1 MAMADGD
8 GQERAGGDAEVFH
21 AIRLLAGGLAFAVL
35 TAGIFWYQFRCIA
48 AGDALPRWA
57 GLQWRYLALI
67 LLCLPVETLV
77 SGLRIWVLSRTL
89 HPGLG
94 LRPCIEAE
102 LANVAMNLLTPAHS
116 GGGPG
121 QIYVLSRHGVR
132 PGTALTLS
140 LLGFLGTMVGLLAMG
155 LYSVLISGLGHAN
168 ALFSGSVGVIGIM
181 ATAMVLAGIEPALF
195 RVVLGRVSRRV
206 ARLRGR
212 EDHLR
217 DWWPPDGVPSGPP
230 ADRLGR
236 ITGKLADI
244 IYTYRSDVR
253 RFLRDGKASFGWVC
267 LLSFAFLFARC
278 LLPYLCLEFLGIRTG
293 TFGQVIEAQM
303 ALIFLVFFA
312 PTPGGAGLAEAA
324 SLTLMADIVPA
335 GFAPY
340 YNLLWRFSTA
350 YLAAAAG
357 IVCLLHAFSQDA
369 RRLFH
374 HRP

>member
-1 MAMADGD
+1 MATTDGSAVE
-8 GQERAGGDAEVFH
+8 GAGGGVGVFRPW
-21 AIRLLAGGLAFAVL
+21 RLLGGGLAFAAL
-35 TAGIFWYQFRCIA
+35 TAGIFWYQFRGIA
-48 AGDALPRWA
+48 SGADVPRWA

-67 LLCLPVETLV
+67 VLCLPVETLV

-94 LRPCIEAE
+94 LWPCIEAE

-121 QIYVLSRHGVR
+121 QVYMLSRHGVR
-132 PGTALTLS
+132 AGTALTVS
-140 LLGFLGTMVGLLAMG
+140 LLGFLGTMVGLLGMG
-155 LYSVLISGLGHAN
+155 LYSVLISGLGRAN
-168 ALFSGSVGVIGIM
+168 ALFTGSVGVLGIV
-181 ATAMVLAGIEPALF
+181 AVAMVVAGIEPALF
-195 RVVLGRVSRRV
+195 RIALGGLSRRV

-217 DWWPPDGVPSGPP
+217 DWWPPDGAPSGPP
-230 ADRLGR
+230 VDRLGR
-236 ITGKLADI
+236 ITGHLADV

-267 LLSFAFLFARC
+267 LLSFVFLFSRC

-293 TFGQVIEAQM
+293 TLGQVIEAQM
-303 ALIFLVFFA
+303 ALIFVVFVA

-324 SLTLMADIVPA
+324 SLSLMAGIVPA

-350 YLAAAAG
+350 YLAATAG
-357 IVCLLHAFSQDA
+357 VLCLLHAMGQDA